1 MAEKWNE
8 VYKSLKAGEVYEHRT
23 GGNINAVM
31 VQNPDPTAI
40 IYGHLTDVSTSR
52 YEIKVGP
59 RQWAVMARPHLFSK
73 VYLLADGNISGVRIV
88 ELLTDNPL
96 GMLQSLVSTHFGE
109 VFITSTVGLKGS
121 ELNIEAGTKN
131 LFTKEAPSN
140 NIYAGRKTVTT
151 TAAAIGTQAGR
162 EVLLQADPDNS
173 SRLFIG
179 SSGSQ
184 VIALDA
190 GDAISLPI
198 DNLNKIYAKAETGSQ
213 LINWLVR
220 S

>member
-8 VYKSLKAGEVYEHRT
+8 VYKSLRAGEVYEHRS
-23 GGNINAVM
+23 GANINAVM
-31 VQNPDPTAI
+31 VQNPHPTAI
-40 IYGHLTDVSTSR
+40 IYGHLTDVSTTR

-59 RQWAVMARPHLFSK
+59 GQWAVMARPHLFSK

-131 LFTKEAPSN
+131 LFTKEAPSTS
-140 NIYAGRKTVTT
+140 IYAGTKTVTT
-151 TAAAIGTQAGR
+151 TAVAIGNQAGR
-162 EVLLQADPDNS
+162 EVLIQADNSNTDAVLIGDNAA
-173 SRLFIG
+173 
-179 SSGSQ
+179 Q
-184 VIALDA
+184 VIRLAA
-190 GDAISLPI
+190 GDGVTIPV
-198 DNLNKIYAKAETGSQ
+198 DNINKIYAKSVSSTQ
-213 LINWLVR
+213 VVNWLVR